1 MLFRSERIGFYNPL
15 AKGAAEGLRIAQD
28 RLTHWTSV
36 GAQCSPTVVRLAKQ
50 AAKAA
55 A

>member
-1 MLFRSERIGFYNPL
+1 
-15 AKGAAEGLRIAQD
+15 LRVAHD

-36 GAQCSPTVVRLAKQ
+36 GAQCSPTVLRLVKQ